1 MSSCGAEV
9 GGTSLENV
17 DLTNQAVIQGVV
29 RHDEYTFPPGYV
41 RLNNKDGEFVA
52 EVPLSKRGEF
62 RFFTKEGNWTVM
74 FIIPGK
80 IHKLDVET
88 ELNKIIDLDIEV
100 DR

>member
-9 GGTSLENV
+9 GGTSLKNV

-29 RHDEYTFPPGYV
+29 RHEDNTYPAGYV

-52 EVPLSKRGEF
+52 ELPLSKQGEF
-62 RFFTKEGNWTVM
+62 RFFTTSGKWTVM

-88 ELNKIIDLDIEV
+88 ELNKITDLDIEV
-100 DR
+100 EK